1 MYIDVSCS
9 EKLVGLMNC
18 MIVKRLVLGYSIG
31 SGRYIQ
37 PPDVCCSASN
47 IQLSSSREAT
57 TRLSFAWTAA

>member
-1 MYIDVSCS
+1 MYLLGQASWID
-9 EKLVGLMNC
+9 GLYDLERRVFEYG
-18 MIVKRLVLGYSIG
+18 IRSAT
-31 SGRYIQ
+31 YIQ

>member
-1 MYIDVSCS
+1 
-9 EKLVGLMNC
+9 
-18 MIVKRLVLGYSIG
+18 MIVERVVFRYGIG
-31 SGRYIQ
+31 SAMCIQ